1 MNGMHAFT
9 SFEACLDSPFRGTPN
24 GKRTTAENCRTPKD
38 GKRQAAWPSSAR
50 GDGSTPSSSSAP
62 NRSTPK
68 FNGGD
73 RFIPNRAVMD
83 FEVSHF
89 ELTRPQARGAGPENA
104 NVNASPAKEE
114 YKKELAAT
122 LMHAAQPSNKVLA
135 FQSRPKL
142 VDSVHAATSMAV
154 LYQQNREAGF
164 LPRKYS
170 RHIPQAPERIL
181 DAPEL
186 LDDYYLN
193 LLDWS
198 STNVLGV
205 ALGDSIYLW
214 NASDGSIQ
222 QLMQTQG
229 ESSHVTSLSWIGQ
242 GNYMAV
248 GTSDHKVQIWDVEK
262 LKQVR
267 CMEGHRA
274 RVSSLSWNGPMLSSG
289 GRDSLVLHHDVRE
302 QRHKV
307 GTLRGHTQE
316 VCGLKWS
323 PSGNQLASGGNDNLL
338 NIWDDRY
345 TSQHNGQCDVPL
357 HRLDAH
363 QAAVKALAWCPWNK
377 NLLASGGGTA
387 DRMIRFWNSNSG
399 ACLNEVDTHSQ
410 VCALQWSMHDKELVS
425 SHGYSHNQLILWKY
439 PSMVK
444 VAELTGHTSRVLH
457 MAQSPDGTTV
467 VTAAADETLRFWK
480 ILSGGDASKKE
491 RAAAK
496 ESILN
501 SMSIR

>member
-1 MNGMHAFT
+1 MNRMSFDGGLMSPVTPSKRTPCRDTET
-9 SFEACLDSPFRGTPN
+9 SS
-24 GKRTTAENCRTPKD
+24 GKRRT
-38 GKRQAAWPSSAR
+38 
-50 GDGSTPSSSSAP
+50 SSS
-62 NRSTPK
+62 TQ
-68 FNGGD
+68 GD
-73 RFIPNRAVMD
+73 RFIPQRSAMD
-83 FEVSHF
+83 LDVSHF
-89 ELTRPQARGAGPENA
+89 ELTSQLNNEEN
-104 NVNASPAKEE
+104 NKLNASPAKEE
-114 YKKELAAT
+114 YKKELAQT
-122 LMHAAQPSNKVLA
+122 LMMADASNKVLA
-135 FQSRPKL
+135 FNHRPRPA
-142 VDSVHAATSMAV
+142 DSLADHSSLRT
-154 LYQQNREAGF
+154 LYTQNREAGM

-198 STNVLGV
+198 ATNVLGV

-214 NASDGSIQ
+214 NATDGSIQ

-229 ESSHVTSLSWIGQ
+229 EQSHVTSLAWIGQ
-242 GNYMAV
+242 GNFMAV

-267 CMEGHRA
+267 SMDGHRA

-289 GRDSLVLHHDVRE
+289 GRDSAIVHHDVRE
-302 QRHKV
+302 ARHKV

-323 PSGNQLASGGNDNLL
+323 PSGNFLASGGNDNLL
-338 NIWDDRY
+338 NIWDERY
-345 TSQHNGQCDVPL
+345 TSAPNQVCDQPL

-363 QAAVKALAWCPWNK
+363 QAAVKALAWCPWQK

-387 DRMIRFWNSNSG
+387 DRMIRFWNANTG

-410 VCALQWSMHDKELVS
+410 VCALQWSQHDKELVS
-425 SHGYSHNQLILWKY
+425 SHGYSHNQVILWKY

>member
-1 MNGMHAFT
+1 
-9 SFEACLDSPFRGTPN
+9 
-24 GKRTTAENCRTPKD
+24 
-38 GKRQAAWPSSAR
+38 
-50 GDGSTPSSSSAP
+50 
-62 NRSTPK
+62 
-68 FNGGD
+68 
-73 RFIPNRAVMD
+73 MD
-83 FEVSHF
+83 FDVSHF
-89 ELTRPQARGAGPENA
+89 ELTNHRNTENA

-114 YKKELAAT
+114 YKKELAHT
-122 LMHAAQPSNKVLA
+122 LMQTDRPSNKVLA
-135 FQSRPKL
+135 FQNRPQPT
-142 VDSVHAATSMAV
+142 SVHESSLRV
-154 LYQQNREAGF
+154 LYTQNREAGF
-164 LPRKYS
+164 QPKKYS

-229 ESSHVTSLSWIGQ
+229 EQSHVTSLSWIGQ
-242 GNYMAV
+242 GNFMAV

-267 CMEGHRA
+267 QMDGHRA
-274 RVSSLSWNGPMLSSG
+274 RVSSLAWNGPMLSSG
-289 GRDSLVLHHDVRE
+289 GRDSAIIHHDVRE
-302 QRHKV
+302 ARHKV
-307 GTLRGHTQE
+307 GQLRGHTQE

-323 PSGNQLASGGNDNLL
+323 PSGTQLASGGNDNLL

-345 TSQHNGQCDVPL
+345 TSSINGVCDTSL

-363 QAAVKALAWCPWNK
+363 QAAVKALAWCPWQK

-387 DRMIRFWNSNSG
+387 DRMIRFWNTNSG

-410 VCALQWSMHDKELVS
+410 VCALQWSQHDKELVS

-496 ESILN
+496 DSILN